1 MFKLAKAETIL
12 GRSDDVDLRLNDDG
26 VSRHHAAVRMEG
38 DRAVL
43 TDLDSAN
50 GTFCNGVRISS
61 PRVLGDGDKISMGGA
76 TILKFT
82 YQDALDEQLA
92 RQLYESAV

>member
-1 MFKLAKAETIL
+1 M
-12 GRSDDVDLRLNDDG
+12 
-26 VSRHHAAVRMEG
+26 
-38 DRAVL
+38 
-43 TDLDSAN
+43 
-50 GTFCNGVRISS
+50 RISS

-92 RQLYESAV
+92 KQLYESAVYDGLTGLYNRRAFDERLRAELGVRQPPWQTARTDDRRHRSLQAHQ